1 MKQQALPQEFA
12 DLERFIAW
20 ALPTEQQRN
29 AKRWECS
36 MAEIGEFYE
45 AMLEQIDAILGYLNQ
60 YALNDM
66 PDDTQRLFHLALAL
80 AEVANAVE
88 IYRQPEVINSFH
100 YSRFLPMHECD
111 PDVYR
116 YKSAAPRDRFED
128 PGPLAAQLERK

>member
-1 MKQQALPQEFA
+1 MNQQALPQEFA
-12 DLERFIAW
+12 ELERFIAW

-29 AKRWECS
+29 AKRWECA
-36 MAEIGEFYE
+36 MPEIREFYD
-45 AMLEQIDAILGYLNQ
+45 AMLQRIDAILVYLNQ

-66 PDDTQRLFHLALAL
+66 PDNAQRLFHLALAL

-100 YSRFLPMHECD
+100 RSRFLPMHECK

-116 YKSAAPRDRFED
+116 CKSASGSASS
-128 PGPLAAQLERK
+128 